1 MFRSILPV
9 VPTEC
14 NVLIVCRQHNDKEW
28 KFKEQHAK
36 MWENIAGAIRYSV
49 PRGRGFNIAG
59 ASAPVAPAIQT
70 PLAICVI
77 TNKHDDDDDDDD
89 ACDVMLC
96 RQQPAAA
103 ALLPTSDP
111 RVGAPLEFWRKRRK
125 TDHNHR
131 SQRQHVA
138 GRPKSSTGALSD
150 RLTSDNLH
158 LTNKRR
164 EKVKKVNKNSNCSDR
179 PCRTD
184 QIKSFILYGTNTCW
198 IHTITIKYKY

>member
-1 MFRSILPV
+1 MAV
-9 VPTEC
+9 VST
-14 NVLIVCRQHNDKEW
+14 L
-28 KFKEQHAK
+28 
-36 MWENIAGAIRYSV
+36 
-49 PRGRGFNIAG
+49 RGR
-59 ASAPVAPAIQT
+59 APPSPPPFRRLWLFV
-70 PLAICVI
+70 CVI

-103 ALLPTSDP
+103 ALVPTSEP
-111 RVGAPLEFWRKRRK
+111 RVGAPLEFWQKRRK

-131 SQRQHVA
+131 RLRQHVA

-164 EKVKKVNKNSNCSDR
+164 EKVKKVNKNSNCSDKAMPHR
-179 PCRTD
+179 SD
-184 QIKSFILYGTNTCW
+184 QIVYFVWHQYILDSHNYNK
-198 IHTITIKYKY
+198 IQILIRQ